1 MSKLAFFLGGGGIMR
16 DNTVYKEYKIK
27 ASHIDFLGDRP
38 MAKHKKMY
46 FLFRAEDIDLFY
58 FLK

>member
-1 MSKLAFFLGGGGIMR
+1 MGGGGFML
-16 DNTVYKEYKIK
+16 DNTVYQEYKIK